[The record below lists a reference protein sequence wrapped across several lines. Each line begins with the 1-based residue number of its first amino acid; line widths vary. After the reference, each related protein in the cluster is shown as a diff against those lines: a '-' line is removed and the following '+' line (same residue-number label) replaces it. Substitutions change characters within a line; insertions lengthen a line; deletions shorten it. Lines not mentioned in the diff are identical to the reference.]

1 LNARVTV
8 VLVNWNGEAHLQ
20 AFLPFLF
27 RTEYPHF
34 SVVLIDNASTD
45 DSVAWV
51 KAHFP
56 QIHIEQL
63 DRNTGFA
70 EGNNTAFARG
80 LVKTPYAVLLNT
92 DVEVSPDWLAPLVQV
107 MDQHPD
113 VAAVQPKIRSFHHK
127 ERFEY
132 AGACGGY
139 LDCWGYPFCRGRIF
153 DDAETDTGQYDTEA
167 DIFWATGACMMVRT
181 SIVEE
186 MGLFDAR
193 YFAHWEEIDFCWRA
207 QNAGY
212 RIRVVPS
219 SVVYHVGG
227 GTLPKNNPRKV
238 FLNFRN
244 SLVTLLKNL
253 PLSEAVPI
261 IFMRLVLDGVA
272 AMKGLLAGD
281 VVYLWTIARSHF
293 SFYTRIPYALRS
305 RRKLK
310 QRPYRSLQGVY
321 GGSVVW
327 HYFVRKVKTF
337 RELE

>member
-1 LNARVTV
+1 MNARVTV
-8 VLVNWNGEAHLQ
+8 VLVNWNGKAHLQ

-27 RTEYPHF
+27 HTEYPHF

-63 DRNTGFA
+63 DCNTGFA
-70 EGNNTAFARG
+70 EGNNTAFMRG
-80 LVKTPYAVLLNT
+80 LVQTPYAVLLNT
-92 DVEVSPDWLAPLVQV
+92 DVEVAPDWLAPLVQV
-107 MDQHPD
+107 MDEHPD

-181 SIVEE
+181 SVVEKI
-186 MGLFDAR
+186 GLFDAR

-227 GTLPKNNPRKV
+227 GTLPKSDPRKV

-253 PLSEAVPI
+253 PLSEAIPM

-272 AMKGLLAGD
+272 SVKGLLAGD
-281 VVYLWTIARSHF
+281 VVYLWTIARSHL
-293 SFYTRIPYALRS
+293 SFYTWIPYAIRS

-321 GGSVVW
+321 DRSVVW
-327 HYFVRKVKTF
+327 HYFVRKTKTF
-337 RELE
+337 RELK

>member
-8 VLVNWNGEAHLQ
+8 VLVNWNGKAHLQ

-56 QIHIEQL
+56 QIHIEPL

-70 EGNNTAFARG
+70 EGNNTAFTRG
-80 LVKTPYAVLLNT
+80 LVQTPYAVLLNT
-92 DVEVSPDWLAPLVQV
+92 DVEVSADWLAPLVQV
-107 MDQHPD
+107 MDENPD
-113 VAAVQPKIRSFHHK
+113 VAAAQPKIRSYHHK

-139 LDCWGYPFCRGRIF
+139 LDCLGYPFCRGRIF
-153 DDAETDTGQYDTEA
+153 DDAETDTGQYDSET

-181 SIVEE
+181 SVVEKI
-186 MGLFDAR
+186 GLFDAR

-227 GTLPKNNPRKV
+227 GTLPKSNPRKV

-253 PLSEAVPI
+253 PLTEAVPM
-261 IFMRLVLDGVA
+261 IFMRLVLDGIA

-281 VVYLWTIARSHF
+281 VVYLWTIARSHL

-305 RRKLK
+305 RRNLK
-310 QRPYRSLQGVY
+310 QRPYRSLKGVY

-337 RELE
+337 GELE